1 MMRRCVPAL
10 LALFWM
16 VAALS
21 VSAEDFWV
29 TKDWK
34 QWSKE
39 ECTRMLSD
47 SAWAKTWRANGNE
60 DGIVY
65 IVQLRSAL
73 PIREAIVRR
82 QQLDQKYDKMTD
94 AQRNAFDVQAAK
106 VLERNY
112 DDAIL
117 VHVDFSKSNASPN
130 LRGNFKQLSATNLD
144 ASIVTDDGNQVKSS
158 RFDMNDRAFYEF
170 DLVFP
175 KLKDGTPIVK
185 DGQKRLS
192 VQFQSP
198 RVDLGLDVRTFES
211 QSQRVRV
218 DFDLTKMVV
227 GRKLSY

>member
-1 MMRRCVPAL
+1 MPRRYVPAL
-10 LALFWM
+10 LALFLTLTS
-16 VAALS
+16 LS
-21 VSAEDFWV
+21 VLAEDFWL

-39 ECTRMLSD
+39 ESTKILTD

-73 PIREAIVRR
+73 PVREAIVRR
-82 QQLDQKYDKMTD
+82 LQFDQKYDKMTEV
-94 AQRNAFDVQAAK
+94 QRNAFDVQAAK
-106 VLERNY
+106 VLDRSY

-144 ASIVTDDGNQVKSS
+144 ASLVTDDGNQVKSI
-158 RFDMNDRAFYEF
+158 RFDMNDKAFYEF
-170 DLVFP
+170 DLLFP
-175 KLKDGTPIVK
+175 KLRDGTPVIK
-185 DGQKRLS
+185 DGQKRFS

-198 RVDLGLDVRTFES
+198 RVDLGLDVNTFDS
-211 QSQRVRV
+211 RSQRVRV
-218 DFDLTKMVV
+218 DFDLAKMAV
-227 GRKLSY
+227 GNKLTY